1 MANGVVFEGNE
12 FDALGFLAQKAWF
25 QKHTMVSL
33 DELAQ
38 EATMLR
44 RPQVEEVDLAGLVRK
59 GLIEEPVKG
68 HFSVTE
74 AGMRIAKSRGLLD

>member
-1 MANGVVFEGNE
+1 MADGVVFDGNE
-12 FDALGFLAQKAWF
+12 FDTLGRLAQKAWF

-44 RPQVEEVDLAGLVRK
+44 LPQVDEADLAGLIRK
-59 GLIEEPVKG
+59 GLVEEPIKG
-68 HFSVTE
+68 LFSVTE
-74 AGMRIAKSRGLLD
+74 AGMRIAKARNLLG